1 MENHS
6 NSIFSG
12 FSRRVNFKKFGDLI
26 SIKEKN
32 YDEINKKTTN
42 SFFDLANIQIERE
55 DKRSRLNIFE
65 AKQRIFPLQINM
77 LENHP
82 YSSQVFLPFLNTTF
96 LVLVAPIA
104 IKPNLDEIEIFKVSD
119 GDGINFNPKVWH
131 FPLISLD
138 NAKYITIDKKDA
150 QNNIEIYNFDKSEI
164 FELNYE

>member
-1 MENHS
+1 MNYQIK
-6 NSIFSG
+6 NINNQ
-12 FSRRVNFKKFGDLI
+12 NFKKFGDLI

-32 YDEINKKTTN
+32 YDEINKNTTK
-42 SFFDLANIQIERE
+42 SFFDLANIQIEGE

-77 LENHP
+77 LEKHP

-96 LVLVAPIA
+96 LVLVAPIS
-104 IKPNLDEIEIFKVSD
+104 IKPNINEIEIFKVTD

>member
-1 MENHS
+1 MNYQIK
-6 NSIFSG
+6 NINNQ
-12 FSRRVNFKKFGDLI
+12 NFKKFGDLI

-32 YDEINKKTTN
+32 YDEINKNTTN
-42 SFFDLANIQIERE
+42 SFFDLANIQIEGE
-55 DKRSRLNIFE
+55 DKKSRLNIFE
-65 AKQRIFPLQINM
+65 AKKRIFPLQINM

-104 IKPNLDEIEIFKVSD
+104 IKPNLDEIEIFRVTD

>member
-1 MENHS
+1 MNYHIK
-6 NSIFSG
+6 NINNK
-12 FSRRVNFKKFGDLI
+12 NFKKFGDLI

-32 YDEINKKTTN
+32 YEEINKNTTN
-42 SFFDLANIQIERE
+42 SFFDLANIQIEGD
-55 DKRSRLNIFE
+55 DKRVRLNIFE
-65 AKQRIFPLQINM
+65 AKKRKFPLQINM

-104 IKPNLDEIEIFKVSD
+104 IKPNLDEIEIFKVTN

-138 NAKYITIDKKDA
+138 NAKYITVDKKDA
-150 QNNIEIYNFDKSEI
+150 KKNIEIYNFNKSEV
-164 FELNYE
+164 FEINYE

>member
-1 MENHS
+1 MKYQIQNI
-6 NSIFSG
+6 NNQ
-12 FSRRVNFKKFGDLI
+12 NFKQFGDLI

-32 YDEINKKTTN
+32 FEEINKNTTN
-42 SFFDLANIQIERE
+42 SFFDLANIQIEGE
-55 DKRSRLNIFE
+55 DQRVRLNIFE
-65 AKQRIFPLQINM
+65 AKKRIFPLQINM

-82 YSSQVFLPFLNTTF
+82 YSSQVFLPFLNTDF

-104 IKPNLDEIEIFKVSD
+104 TEPNLNEIEIFKVSN

-138 NAKYITIDKKDA
+138 NAKYITVDKKDA
-150 QNNIEIYNFDKSEI
+150 KTNIEIYNFDKSDI

>member
-1 MENHS
+1 MNYQIK
-6 NSIFSG
+6 NINNQ
-12 FSRRVNFKKFGDLI
+12 NFKKFGDLI

-32 YDEINKKTTN
+32 YDEINKNTTN
-42 SFFDLANIQIERE
+42 SFFDLANIQIEGE
-55 DKRSRLNIFE
+55 DHRSRLNIFV
-65 AKQRIFPLQINM
+65 AKKRIFPLQINM

>member
-1 MENHS
+1 MKYQIQNI
-6 NSIFSG
+6 NNQ
-12 FSRRVNFKKFGDLI
+12 NFKKFGDLI

-32 YDEINKKTTN
+32 FEEINKNTTN
-42 SFFDLANIQIERE
+42 SFFDLANIQIEGE
-55 DKRSRLNIFE
+55 DQRVRLNIFE
-65 AKQRIFPLQINM
+65 AKKRIFPLQINM

-82 YSSQVFLPFLNTTF
+82 YSSQVFLPFLNTDF

-104 IKPNLDEIEIFKVSD
+104 TKPNLDEIEIFKVTN

-138 NAKYITIDKKDA
+138 NAKYITVDKKDA
-150 QNNIEIYNFDKSEI
+150 KTNIEIYNFDESDI

>member
-1 MENHS
+1 MNYQIK
-6 NSIFSG
+6 NINNQ
-12 FSRRVNFKKFGDLI
+12 NFQKFGDLI

-32 YDEINKKTTN
+32 YDEINKNTTK
-42 SFFDLANIQIERE
+42 SFFDLANIQIEGE
-55 DKRSRLNIFE
+55 DKKSRLNIFE
-65 AKQRIFPLQINM
+65 AKKRIFPLQINM

-104 IKPNLDEIEIFKVSD
+104 IKPNLDEIEIFRVTD

-138 NAKYITIDKKDA
+138 NAKYITVDKKDA
-150 QNNIEIYNFDKSEI
+150 KTNIEIYNFDESEI

>member
-1 MENHS
+1 MKYQIQNI
-6 NSIFSG
+6 NNQ
-12 FSRRVNFKKFGDLI
+12 NFKKFGDLI

-32 YDEINKKTTN
+32 FEEINKNTTN
-42 SFFDLANIQIERE
+42 SFFDLANIQIEGE
-55 DKRSRLNIFE
+55 DQRVRLNIFE
-65 AKQRIFPLQINM
+65 AKKRIFPLQINM

-82 YSSQVFLPFLNTTF
+82 YSSQVFLPFLNTDF

-104 IKPNLDEIEIFKVSD
+104 TKPNLDEIEIFKVSN

-138 NAKYITIDKKDA
+138 NAKYITVDKKDA
-150 QNNIEIYNFDKSEI
+150 ITNIEIYNFDKSDI

>member
-1 MENHS
+1 MNYQIQ
-6 NSIFSG
+6 NINNQ
-12 FSRRVNFKKFGDLI
+12 NFKKFGDLI

-32 YDEINKKTTN
+32 FEEINKNTTN
-42 SFFDLANIQIERE
+42 SFFDLANIQIEGE
-55 DKRSRLNIFE
+55 DQRVRLNIFE
-65 AKQRIFPLQINM
+65 AKKRIFPLQINM

-82 YSSQVFLPFLNTTF
+82 YSSQVFLPFLNTDF

-104 IKPNLDEIEIFKVSD
+104 TKPNLDEIEIFKVSN

-138 NAKYITIDKKDA
+138 NAKYITVDKKDA
-150 QNNIEIYNFDKSEI
+150 KKNIEIYNFDKSDI

>member
-1 MENHS
+1 MNYQIK
-6 NSIFSG
+6 NINNQ
-12 FSRRVNFKKFGDLI
+12 NFKKFGDLI

-42 SFFDLANIQIERE
+42 SFFDLANIQIEGE
-55 DKRSRLNIFE
+55 DKRSRLNIFD
-65 AKQRIFPLQINM
+65 AKKRNFPLQINM

-96 LVLVAPIA
+96 LVLVAPVS

>member
-1 MENHS
+1 MNYQIK
-6 NSIFSG
+6 NINNQ
-12 FSRRVNFKKFGDLI
+12 NFKKFGDLI

-42 SFFDLANIQIERE
+42 SFFDLANIQIEGG

>member
-1 MENHS
+1 MNYQIK
-6 NSIFSG
+6 NINNK
-12 FSRRVNFKKFGDLI
+12 NFKKFGDLV

-42 SFFDLANIQIERE
+42 SFFDLANIQIEGE

-65 AKQRIFPLQINM
+65 AKQRIYPLQINM

-150 QNNIEIYNFDKSEI
+150 KNNSVTYWLNLLQN
-164 FELNYE
+164 

>member
-1 MENHS
+1 ME
-6 NSIFSG
+6 I
-12 FSRRVNFKKFGDLI
+12 I

-32 YDEINKKTTN
+32 YDEINKNTTK
-42 SFFDLANIQIERE
+42 SFFDLANIQIEGE

-65 AKQRIFPLQINM
+65 AKKRIFPLQINM

-82 YSSQVFLPFLNTTF
+82 HSSQIFLPFLKTTF
-96 LVLVAPIA
+96 LVLVAPISTR
-104 IKPNLDEIEIFKVSD
+104 PNLDEIEIFKVSD

-138 NAKYITIDKKDA
+138 NAKYITVDKKDA
-150 QNNIEIYNFDKSEI
+150 KTNIEIYNFDKSDI

>member
-1 MENHS
+1 VNYQIK
-6 NSIFSG
+6 NINNQ
-12 FSRRVNFKKFGDLI
+12 NFKKFGDLI

-42 SFFDLANIQIERE
+42 SFFDLANIQIEGE

-96 LVLVAPIA
+96 LVLVAPFA

>member
-1 MENHS
+1 MNYQIK
-6 NSIFSG
+6 NINNQ
-12 FSRRVNFKKFGDLI
+12 NFKKFGDLI

-42 SFFDLANIQIERE
+42 SFFDLANIQIEGE

-65 AKQRIFPLQINM
+65 AKKRIFPLQINM

-96 LVLVAPIA
+96 LVLVAPIS

>member
-1 MENHS
+1 MNYQIK
-6 NSIFSG
+6 NINNQ
-12 FSRRVNFKKFGDLI
+12 NFKKFGDLI

-32 YDEINKKTTN
+32 YDEINKNTAN
-42 SFFDLANIQIERE
+42 SFFDLANIQIEGE
-55 DKRSRLNIFE
+55 DKKSR
-65 AKQRIFPLQINM
+65 M

-104 IKPNLDEIEIFKVSD
+104 IKPNLDEIEIFRVTD

-150 QNNIEIYNFDKSEI
+150 KTNIEIYNFDKSEI

>member
-1 MENHS
+1 MNYQIK
-6 NSIFSG
+6 NINNQ
-12 FSRRVNFKKFGDLI
+12 NFKKFGDLI

-32 YDEINKKTTN
+32 YDEINKNTTN
-42 SFFDLANIQIERE
+42 SFFDLANIQIEGE

-96 LVLVAPIA
+96 LVLVAPIS

>member
-1 MENHS
+1 MNYQIK
-6 NSIFSG
+6 NINNQ
-12 FSRRVNFKKFGDLI
+12 NFKKFGDLI

-42 SFFDLANIQIERE
+42 SFFDLANIQIEGE

-65 AKQRIFPLQINM
+65 AKKRIFPLQINM

>member
-1 MENHS
+1 MNYHIK
-6 NSIFSG
+6 NINNK
-12 FSRRVNFKKFGDLI
+12 NFQKFGDLI

-32 YDEINKKTTN
+32 YEEINKNTTN
-42 SFFDLANIQIERE
+42 SFFDLANIQIEGD
-55 DKRSRLNIFE
+55 DKRVRLNIFE
-65 AKQRIFPLQINM
+65 AKKRKFPLQINM

-104 IKPNLDEIEIFKVSD
+104 IKPNLDEIEIFKVTN

-138 NAKYITIDKKDA
+138 NAKYITVDKKDA
-150 QNNIEIYNFDKSEI
+150 KKNIEIYNFNKSEV
-164 FELNYE
+164 FEINYE

>member
-1 MENHS
+1 MNYHIK
-6 NSIFSG
+6 NINNK
-12 FSRRVNFKKFGDLI
+12 NFKKFGDLI

-32 YDEINKKTTN
+32 YEEINKNTTN
-42 SFFDLANIQIERE
+42 SFFDLANIQIEGD
-55 DKRSRLNIFE
+55 DKRVRLNIFE
-65 AKQRIFPLQINM
+65 AKKRKFPLQINM

-82 YSSQVFLPFLNTTF
+82 YSSQVFLPFLNTDF

-104 IKPNLDEIEIFKVSD
+104 TKPNLDEIEIFKVTN

-138 NAKYITIDKKDA
+138 NAKYITVDKKDA
-150 QNNIEIYNFDKSEI
+150 KTNIEIYNFDESEI

>member
-1 MENHS
+1 MKYQIQNI
-6 NSIFSG
+6 NNQ
-12 FSRRVNFKKFGDLI
+12 NFHKFGDLI
-26 SIKEKN
+26 SIKEKHHE
-32 YDEINKKTTN
+32 EINKNTTN
-42 SFFDLANIQIERE
+42 SFFDLANIQIEGE
-55 DKRSRLNIFE
+55 DKRVRLNIFDT
-65 AKQRIFPLQINM
+65 KKRIFPLQINM

-82 YSSQVFLPFLNTTF
+82 YSSQIFLPFLKTTF

-104 IKPNLDEIEIFKVSD
+104 TRPNLDEIEIFKVSE

-150 QNNIEIYNFDKSEI
+150 KTNIEIYNFDKSEI

>member
-1 MENHS
+1 MNYQIK
-6 NSIFSG
+6 NINNQ
-12 FSRRVNFKKFGDLI
+12 NFKKFGDLI

-32 YDEINKKTTN
+32 YDEINKNTTN
-42 SFFDLANIQIERE
+42 SFFDLANIQIQGD
-55 DKRSRLNIFE
+55 DKRCRLNIFE
-65 AKQRIFPLQINM
+65 AKKRIFPLQINM

-104 IKPNLDEIEIFKVSD
+104 IKPNIDEIEIFKVTD

-138 NAKYITIDKKDA
+138 NAKYITVDKKDA
-150 QNNIEIYNFDKSEI
+150 KTNIEIYNFDESEI

>member
-1 MENHS
+1 MNYQIK
-6 NSIFSG
+6 NINNQ
-12 FSRRVNFKKFGDLI
+12 NFKKFGDLI

-42 SFFDLANIQIERE
+42 SFFDLANIQIEGE

-104 IKPNLDEIEIFKVSD
+104 IKPNLNEIEIFRVSD

-150 QNNIEIYNFDKSEI
+150 KTNIEIYNFDESEI

>member
-1 MENHS
+1 MNY
-6 NSIFSG
+6 NIKNINNK
-12 FSRRVNFKKFGDLI
+12 NFKKFGDLI

-32 YDEINKKTTN
+32 YEEINKNTTN
-42 SFFDLANIQIERE
+42 SFFDLANIQIEGD
-55 DKRSRLNIFE
+55 DKRVRLNIFE
-65 AKQRIFPLQINM
+65 AKKRKFPLQINM

-104 IKPNLDEIEIFKVSD
+104 TKPNLDEIEIFKVTN

-138 NAKYITIDKKDA
+138 NAKYITVDKKDA
-150 QNNIEIYNFDKSEI
+150 KTNIEIYNFDESEI

>member
-1 MENHS
+1 MKYQIQNI
-6 NSIFSG
+6 NNQ
-12 FSRRVNFKKFGDLI
+12 NFKKFGDLI

-32 YDEINKKTTN
+32 FEEINKNTTN
-42 SFFDLANIQIERE
+42 SFFDLANIQIEGE
-55 DKRSRLNIFE
+55 DQRVRLNIFE
-65 AKQRIFPLQINM
+65 AKKRIFPLQINM

-82 YSSQVFLPFLNTTF
+82 YSSQVFLPFLNTDF

-104 IKPNLDEIEIFKVSD
+104 TKPNLDEIEIFKVSN

-138 NAKYITIDKKDA
+138 NAKYITVDKKDA
-150 QNNIEIYNFDKSEI
+150 KTNIEIYNFAKSDI

>member
-1 MENHS
+1 MNYQIK
-6 NSIFSG
+6 NINNQ
-12 FSRRVNFKKFGDLI
+12 NFKKFGDLI
-26 SIKEKN
+26 TINEKN
-32 YDEINKKTTN
+32 YEEINKSTTN
-42 SFFDLANIQIERE
+42 SFFDLANIQIEGE
-55 DKRSRLNIFE
+55 DHRSRLNIFV
-65 AKQRIFPLQINM
+65 AKKRIFPLQINM

-104 IKPNLDEIEIFKVSD
+104 IKPNIDEIEIFKVTD

-138 NAKYITIDKKDA
+138 NAKYITVDKKDA
-150 QNNIEIYNFDKSEI
+150 KTNIEIYNFDESEI

>member
-1 MENHS
+1 MKYKIQNI
-6 NSIFSG
+6 NNL
-12 FSRRVNFKKFGDLI
+12 NFQKFGNLI

-32 YDEINKKTTN
+32 HEEINENTTN
-42 SFFDLANIQIERE
+42 SFFDLANIQIEGE
-55 DKRSRLNIFE
+55 DKRVRLNIFE
-65 AKQRIFPLQINM
+65 AKKRIFPLQINM

-82 YSSQVFLPFLNTTF
+82 YSSQIFLPFLKTTF

-104 IKPNLDEIEIFKVSD
+104 KRPNLHEIEIFKVSD

-138 NAKYITIDKKDA
+138 NAKYITVDKKDA
-150 QNNIEIYNFDKSEI
+150 RTNIEIYNFDESEF